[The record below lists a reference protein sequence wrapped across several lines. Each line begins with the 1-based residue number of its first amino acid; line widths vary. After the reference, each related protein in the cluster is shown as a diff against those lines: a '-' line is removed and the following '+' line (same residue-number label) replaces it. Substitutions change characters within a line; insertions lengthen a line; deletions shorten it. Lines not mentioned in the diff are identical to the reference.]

1 MPRSPEKPGRHEEQQ
16 PLPYSLA
23 SRFATKQ
30 AAEPPYDA
38 AQETIH
44 AADCEL
50 SAYRFL
56 LPSQQ
61 NMPKPWYV
69 AVVGEKPAE
78 AIHQQLTTILSAG
91 EPARLPDAVT
101 QELVQRRAEHL
112 EDGPWVERHYT
123 INLQRR
129 NPNKDKGKRKMQ
141 DKSRRR
147 NRGK

>member
-1 MPRSPEKPGRHEEQQ
+1 MPRNPEQGRRVERE

-30 AAEPPYDA
+30 AAEQPYVA

-44 AADCEL
+44 TADCEL

-56 LPSQQ
+56 IPSQQ
-61 NMPKPWYV
+61 HMPKPWYV

-91 EPARLPDAVT
+91 ELASLPDAVT
-101 QELVQRRAEHL
+101 QELLQRRAEFVQQ
-112 EDGPWVERHYT
+112 GPWVERHYT
-123 INLQRR
+123 HTLKK
-129 NPNKDKGKRKMQ
+129 KDKEKRKMQ

>member
-1 MPRSPEKPGRHEEQQ
+1 MPRNPEQGRPKEQQ

-23 SRFATKQ
+23 ARFATKQ
-30 AAEPPYDA
+30 AAEQPYIA

-44 AADCEL
+44 TADCEL

-56 LPSQQ
+56 IPSQQ
-61 NMPKPWYV
+61 HMPKPWYV

-101 QELVQRRAEHL
+101 QELLQRRAELIEH
-112 EDGPWVERHYT
+112 GPWVERHYT
-123 INLQRR
+123 HTLKKKE
-129 NPNKDKGKRKMQ
+129 KDKRKMQ
-141 DKSRRR
+141 KQSRRR

>member
-1 MPRSPEKPGRHEEQQ
+1 MWYTSAPMPRNPEQGRPKEQQ

-30 AAEPPYDA
+30 AAETPYIA

-44 AADCEL
+44 TADCEL

-56 LPSQQ
+56 IPSQQ

-69 AVVGEKPAE
+69 AVVGQKPAE

-91 EPARLPDAVT
+91 ELASLPDAVT
-101 QELVQRRAEHL
+101 QELLQRRAEITQH
-112 EDGPWVERHYT
+112 GPWVERHYT
-123 INLQRR
+123 HTLKK
-129 NPNKDKGKRKMQ
+129 KDKRKQQ

>member
-1 MPRSPEKPGRHEEQQ
+1 MPRNPEQGRTKEQQ

-23 SRFATKQ
+23 SRFPSKQ
-30 AAEPPYDA
+30 AAEQPYVA

-44 AADCEL
+44 TADCEL

-56 LPSQQ
+56 IPSQQ

-69 AVVGEKPAE
+69 AVVAEKPAE

-91 EPARLPDAVT
+91 EPASLPDAVT
-101 QELVQRRAEHL
+101 QELLQRRAEHI
-112 EDGPWVERHYT
+112 EHGPWVERHYT
-123 INLQRR
+123 INVQRR
-129 NPNKDKGKRKMQ
+129 NPNKEKLKRKQQ

>member
-1 MPRSPEKPGRHEEQQ
+1 MPRNPEQGRPKEQQ

-30 AAEPPYDA
+30 AAEQPYVA

-44 AADCEL
+44 TADCEL

-56 LPSQQ
+56 IPSQQ
-61 NMPKPWYV
+61 HMPKPWYV

-91 EPARLPDAVT
+91 EPASLPDAVT
-101 QELVQRRAEHL
+101 QELLQRRAEQIEH
-112 EDGPWVERHYT
+112 GPWVERHYN
-123 INLQRR
+123 INMQRR
-129 NPNKDKGKRKMQ
+129 NPNKDKLKRKMQ
-141 DKSRRR
+141 DKSSRR